1 MACSLN
7 KITLHWSGSRNIPN
21 ATDMEH
27 YHFLIDNHGL
37 LYKGK
42 YEPEDNINCQDG
54 KYAQHCGGGNT
65 GNIGVAFCGCYVP
78 KGVSVKDTQ
87 FPLTQVQLERGFK
100 LCADLCKKYKIPINK
115 DHVFTHYEFG
125 LAHPQTSSA
134 GKIDITYLHSNPT
147 ISKDTIGSYMRGK
160 ILWYAQHS

>member
-42 YEPEDNINCQDG
+42 FEPEDNINCQDG

-78 KGVSVKDTQ
+78 KGVSV
-87 FPLTQVQLERGFK
+87 
-100 LCADLCKKYKIPINK
+100 
-115 DHVFTHYEFG
+115 
-125 LAHPQTSSA
+125 
-134 GKIDITYLHSNPT
+134 
-147 ISKDTIGSYMRGK
+147 
-160 ILWYAQHS
+160 

>member
-42 YEPEDNINCQDG
+42 FEPEDNINCQDG

-65 GNIGVAFCGCYVP
+65 GNIGVAYCGCYVP
-78 KGVSVKDTQ
+78 NGVPVKDTK

-125 LAHPQTSSA
+125 LAHPQSSSA
-134 GKIDITYLHSNPT
+134 GKIDITYLHPNPT
-147 ISKDTIGSYMRGK
+147 ISKDIIGSYMRSK

>member
-7 KITLHWSGSRNIPN
+7 KITIHWTAGRNIPN

-27 YHFLIDNHGL
+27 YHFLIDKNGL

-65 GNIGVAFCGCYVP
+65 GNIGVAFCGCYVQN
-78 KGVSVKDTQ
+78 GVSVKDTQ

-125 LAHPQTSSA
+125 QAHPQTSSA
-134 GKIDITYLHSNPT
+134 GKIDITYLHPIPT
-147 ISKDTIGSYMRGK
+147 ITKDTIGSYMRGK